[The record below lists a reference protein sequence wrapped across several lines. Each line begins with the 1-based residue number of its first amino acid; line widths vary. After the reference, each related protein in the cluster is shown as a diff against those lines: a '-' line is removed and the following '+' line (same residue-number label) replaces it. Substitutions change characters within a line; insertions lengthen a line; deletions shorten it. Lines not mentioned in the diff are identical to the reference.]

1 MFRMRQNV
9 FDLVRAEEPHGL
21 PLQREEVPLHVLRV
35 GLPREAAPR
44 PTSEKGSFR
53 HQKLFL

>member
-1 MFRMRQNV
+1 MRQNV